1 MIESRAKVQV
11 QGETQEGLRLMK
23 ILELWVIVLRGTEAT
38 ILELF
43 TKDQT

>member
-1 MIESRAKVQV
+1 MKVEQRIRFRV
-11 QGETQEGLRLMK
+11 RPKRVLRLMK
-23 ILELWVIVLRGTEAT
+23 ILALWVIVLRGTEAN